1 METVTGA
8 GAARGGV
15 TMRQDTVGQ
24 LLALSLVISFICRVR
39 FSYLPPQ
46 IKSRYAR
53 HRMEGYS
60 LAWQG
65 RGKFHNKT
73 DLASKLKAFG
83 RVGVFAFSSL
93 KWG

>member
-1 METVTGA
+1 MEPEQH
-8 GAARGGV
+8 
-15 TMRQDTVGQ
+15 MEEKQCDTVGQ
-24 LLALSLVISFICRVR
+24 LLALSLVISLIFRVR
-39 FSYLPPQ
+39 FSCLPPQ

-60 LAWQG
+60 IAWHG

-83 RVGVFAFSSL
+83 HVGAFTFSSL